1 MENRSFVGQKKYF
14 LRRKSNGKQKRG
26 ETMKTDANPVYGIY
40 DNGPMYNVVTDGN
53 DYYASGNN
61 DYDYMGD

>member
-1 MENRSFVGQKKYF
+1 
-14 LRRKSNGKQKRG
+14 
-26 ETMKTDANPVYGIY
+26 MKTDANPVYGIY

-53 DYYASGNN
+53 DYYVSGNN